1 MIYNEF
7 CGKKISRLGFGCM
20 RFPKTYEET
29 KECIDLAMK
38 TGVNYYDTAYVY
50 NNSEVTLAKCL
61 EGYDRNSYYLTSK
74 LPVFKLETKDD
85 VLKIFNESCER

>member
-29 KECIDLAMK
+29 KECIDLAMAE
-38 TGVNYYDTAYVY
+38 GVNYYDTAYVY
-50 NNSEVTLAKCL
+50 NNSEVTLSKCL
-61 EGYDRNSYYLTSK
+61 EG
-74 LPVFKLETKDD
+74 
-85 VLKIFNESCER
+85 